1 MAVPCLLPLRDE
13 GVVMFRR
20 EEEPARGPGW
30 RVVEE
35 AVEGMALEEKLRKP
49 ARDGRRGL
57 VLLRLR

>member
-1 MAVPCLLPLRDE
+1 
-13 GVVMFRR
+13 MFRR